1 MHLYQILAPKVDQWR
16 ATGYPHAD
24 YPAIA
29 ESVVRLVV
37 GDSLILETKGLDT
50 EQDHVKWKYLAEWVE
65 AVNQQGGFGRWRW
78 DVAKQPG
85 DVLDILAKH
94 SGTNAQHSYL

>member
-1 MHLYQILAPKVDQWR
+1 VHSVPQCCGPVLRLEPDGRNLPWFCIGN
-16 ATGYPHAD
+16 ATGD
-24 YPAIA
+24 IL
-29 ESVVRLVV
+29 S
-37 GDSLILETKGLDT
+37 LETKGQEP

-94 SGTNAQHSYL
+94 SVGE